1 MLPQEII
8 RRKRQG
14 DVLSEDEIAFFVKGI
29 ADLSISEGQVAAFAM
44 AVFFQGMTM
53 DERAAL
59 TRNMRDSGTVLDWKK
74 LGLEKGPV
82 VDKHSTG
89 GVGDK
94 VSLMLGPI
102 VAACGAYVPMISG
115 RGLGHTGGTLDK
127 FDSIPGYRT
136 APDLAEFARVTREV
150 GCAIIGQTA
159 DLAPADK
166 RFYGIR
172 DVTATVESIPLI
184 TASILSKKL
193 AAGLDALV
201 MDVKFGSGAFMNEY
215 DRARELAQSI
225 TEVATRN
232 GVPTTALLTDMDQVL
247 GETVGNALEMKEAVD
262 FLTGKT
268 QEQRVYDVTMALAA
282 EMLALTGIAADVAD
296 GLQKAAAALSSGRAA
311 EVFGRMVGALG
322 GPVDFVE
329 NIDKHQEAA
338 PMVSEIAA
346 TKTGRI
352 MSMDARKVGLALVA
366 LKGGRTRADQEID
379 HAVGFTDFVRVGQ
392 TVSAA
397 SPLCVAHTRDENQVR
412 LAEKMLHEAIVI
424 GDGDVAETG
433 TAGAVRE
440 RIVAQRPGT

>member
-8 RRKRQG
+8 RRKREG
-14 DVLSEDEIAFFVKGI
+14 EVLTDAEIAFFVKGI
-29 ADLSISEGQVAAFAM
+29 TDDSISEGQVAALAM
-44 AVFFQGMTM
+44 AVFFNGMTM

-59 TRNMRDSGTVLDWKK
+59 TRNMRDSGTVLDWKA
-74 LGLEKGPV
+74 LGLDGPV

-102 VAACGAYVPMISG
+102 VGACGAFVPMISG

-136 APDLAEFARVTREV
+136 TPTLEEFAKVTRDV
-150 GCAIIGQTA
+150 GCAIIGQTS

-193 AAGLDALV
+193 AAGLDSLV

-232 GVPTTALLTDMDQVL
+232 GVPTVALLTDMEQVL
-247 GETVGNALEMKEAVD
+247 GDTVGNALEMVEAID
-262 FLTGKT
+262 FLTGKH

-282 EMLALTGIAADVAD
+282 EMLAVSGVATDVSE
-296 GLQKAAAALSSGRAA
+296 GLRQATDALESGKAA
-311 EVFGRMVGALG
+311 EVFGKMVASLG
-322 GPVDFVE
+322 GPNDFVE
-329 NIDKHQEAA
+329 KHASYLESA
-338 PMVSEIAA
+338 PMTNAVTAA
-346 TKTGRI
+346 KTGRVL
-352 MSMDARKVGLALVA
+352 SMDARKVGLALVA
-366 LKGGRTRADQEID
+366 LKGGRTRADQKID
-379 HAVGFTDFVRVGQ
+379 FAVGFTDFIKVGQ
-392 TVSAA
+392 PVSAET
-397 SPLCVAHTRDENQVR
+397 PLCVAHTRDQAQLDEATALLR
-412 LAEKMLHEAIVI
+412 EAIVI
-424 GDGDVAETG
+424 GDGDVAPTG
-433 TAGAVRE
+433 SEPAVRE
-440 RIVAQRPGT
+440 RIVASLKG

>member
-8 RRKRQG
+8 RRKREG
-14 DVLSEDEIAFFVKGI
+14 DVLSDAEIAFFVKGI
-29 ADLSISEGQVAAFAM
+29 ADEAISEGQVAAFAM
-44 AVFFQGMTM
+44 AVFFNGMTM

-59 TRNMRDSGTVLDWKK
+59 TRNMRDSGTVLDWKA
-74 LGLEKGPV
+74 LGLDGPV

-102 VAACGAYVPMISG
+102 VGACGAFVPMISG

-136 APDLAEFARVTREV
+136 APTLEEFAKVTREV

-215 DRARELAQSI
+215 ERARELAQSI

-232 GVPTTALLTDMDQVL
+232 GVPTVALLTDMEQVL
-247 GETVGNALEMKEAVD
+247 GDTVGNALEMREAID
-262 FLTGKT
+262 FLTGKH

-282 EMLALTGIAADVAD
+282 EMLAVSGVATDVAD
-296 GLQKAAAALSSGRAA
+296 GFQMASEALESGKAA
-311 EVFGRMVGALG
+311 EVFSKMVSSLG
-322 GPVDFVE
+322 GPADFVE
-329 NIDKHQEAA
+329 KHDKYLEAA
-338 PMVSEIAA
+338 PMVQVVKAA
-346 TKTGRI
+346 KTGRVL
-352 MSMDARKVGLALVA
+352 SMDARKVGLALVA
-366 LKGGRTRADQEID
+366 LKGGRTRADQKID
-379 HAVGFTDFVRVGQ
+379 FAVGFSDFIKVGQ
-392 TVSAA
+392 PVSAET
-397 SPLCVAHTRDENQVR
+397 PLCMAHTRDQAQLDEVTSLLR
-412 LAEKMLHEAIVI
+412 DAIEI
-424 GDGDVAETG
+424 GEGEVAQTG
-433 TAGAVRE
+433 NAPAVRE
-440 RIVAQRPGT
+440 RIVASKKS

>member
-8 RRKRQG
+8 RRKREG
-14 DVLSEDEIAFFVKGI
+14 EVLTDAEIAFFVKGI
-29 ADLSISEGQVAAFAM
+29 TDDSISEGQVAALAM
-44 AVFFQGMTM
+44 AVFFNGMTM

-59 TRNMRDSGTVLDWKK
+59 TRNMRDSGTVLDWKA
-74 LGLEKGPV
+74 LGLDGPV

-102 VAACGAYVPMISG
+102 VGACGAFVPMISG

-136 APDLAEFARVTREV
+136 TPTLEEFAKVTRDV
-150 GCAIIGQTA
+150 GCAIIGQTS

-193 AAGLDALV
+193 AAGLDSLV

-232 GVPTTALLTDMDQVL
+232 GVPTVALLTDMEQVL
-247 GETVGNALEMKEAVD
+247 GDTVGNALEMVEAID
-262 FLTGKT
+262 FLTGKH

-282 EMLALTGIAADVAD
+282 EMLAVSGVATDVSE
-296 GLQKAAAALSSGRAA
+296 GLRQATDALESGKAA
-311 EVFGRMVGALG
+311 EVFGKMVASLG
-322 GPVDFVE
+322 GPNDFVE
-329 NIDKHQEAA
+329 KHANYLEAA
-338 PMVSEIAA
+338 PMTNAVTAA
-346 TKTGRI
+346 KTGRVL
-352 MSMDARKVGLALVA
+352 SMDARKVGLALVA
-366 LKGGRTRADQEID
+366 LKGGRTRADQKID
-379 HAVGFTDFVRVGQ
+379 FAVGFTDFIKVGQ
-392 TVSAA
+392 PVSAET
-397 SPLCVAHTRDENQVR
+397 PLCVAHTRDQAQLDEATALLR
-412 LAEKMLHEAIVI
+412 EAIVI
-424 GDGDVAETG
+424 GDGDVAPTG
-433 TAGAVRE
+433 SEPAVRE
-440 RIVAQRPGT
+440 RIVASLKG